1 MSDLVERLRKEVENA
16 KAFRLGVALSG
27 EDGVSLLSYIE
38 ELEGKLTA
46 CEKALAHPIIQKVA
60 LAGGLIK
67 PPPEAA

>member
-1 MSDLVERLRKEVENA
+1 MSDLVERLREPYTQDQS
-16 KAFRLGVALSG
+16 RRVA
-27 EDGVSLLSYIE
+27 EELLAADRIE

-67 PPPEAA
+67 PLQEPEAWPTS